1 MHFFHIVSYLMTDR
15 RIGLKMNVIWP
26 AEILVLKSAVHTHSD
41 FNCTGFFLVQGNDVS
56 NR

>member
-15 RIGLKMNVIWP
+15 RIRLKMNVIWP
-26 AEILVLKSAVHTHSD
+26 AEILVLKSAVHTRSD
-41 FNCTGFFLVQGNDVS
+41 FNCTGIFLVQRNDVS